1 MARKTIK
8 ENDMLDFCVENPI
21 EGETGK
27 EDFLDEDILDIKLGA
42 WKMYFDGVVDQY
54 GNGVGVLLIIPDGS
68 HMRLAL
74 PKWKLFES

>member
-1 MARKTIK
+1 VARKTIQGSAVS
-8 ENDMLDFCVENPI
+8 DFCADNLI
-21 EGETGK
+21 EGENGK
-27 EDFLDEDILDIKLGA
+27 EDFSDKDILDIKRGA

-74 PKWKLFES
+74 PKWKLFKS